1 MPTSL
6 GSSLQKYIDYYRYV
20 ERSLTEEKK
29 AQSDMFITDIR
40 DLKHSDGTND
50 SHADTISNKLE
61 NVNPINI
68 YNHYK
73 MVITK

>member
-6 GSSLQKYIDYYRYV
+6 VLPLKKYIDYYRYV
-20 ERSLTEEKK
+20 KRSLTEEKK
-29 AQSDMFITDIR
+29 AQSDMFQTDIR
-40 DLKHSDGTND
+40 DLKHTPAD
-50 SHADTISNKLE
+50 STSNKLE

>member
-1 MPTSL
+1 M
-6 GSSLQKYIDYYRYV
+6 
-20 ERSLTEEKK
+20 
-29 AQSDMFITDIR
+29 DIR

-73 MVITK
+73 MVITNRSDTDQGKY